1 MRIIA
6 GTAGGRRITA
16 PQGDATRPTSEQIRG
31 AVFNILGA
39 EVQGASVLD
48 LFGGTGALG
57 LEAMSRGAEH
67 CVITDSSRQAF
78 DAIRKNAEAV
88 LGKDFSETCTLLKG
102 DFRQSLKKLAGRKFS
117 LVFLDPPYALE
128 NAYRDSLSALTQGD
142 MLEED
147 CVIVLERDAKRAVPL
162 PEGLESHDLRTYG
175 DTAVEFVRRVKA

>member
-6 GTAGGRRITA
+6 GTAGGRRIVA

-39 EVQGASVLD
+39 EAQGASVLD

-117 LVFLDPPYALE
+117 LVFLDPDEWKGCGLRWARLRFTTESPEACVALLRE
-128 NAYRDSLSALTQGD
+128 YRKEKPAFHGEFT
-142 MLEED
+142 
-147 CVIVLERDAKRAVPL
+147 R
-162 PEGLESHDLRTYG
+162 GLFYRG
-175 DTAVEFVRRVKA
+175 VE